1 MKHILFLAFFLV
13 DIALHAF
20 EFSDPFP
27 TEDYPYK
34 VHKSDEEV
42 CTDCPSVVA
51 WLDNDRVIFTR
62 LKKGEPFL
70 QMQKYVDGI
79 YSGET
84 VIWDTKK
91 DKVIPYHDGMLWCS
105 YGGYL
110 SIFYNPGLKSPDNV
124 RVLKGFLGK
133 EIDKKAW
140 KQGDP
145 IIHNDRYTCVSYAG
159 PSFEP
164 DTPDWTYPLREE
176 DGVID
181 IGRVKWQFPLSE
193 ADQERIK
200 KGGMPVAVIR
210 PNGTRIKLS
219 LGINDV
225 QGVWWDEWA
234 GVYILKMFLYGAVDV
249 PKIATRPDTLV
260 YLYPDGTL
268 GTYALPL
275 SYWWTKKTARAA
287 ITKKGIVVVNEQADV
302 FPAGKR
308 SSGAYLVRGDKMVRL
323 NDWYVGNEKAG
334 YNNIHRGFAVS
345 PDGCKIAYKH
355 TDGPRYKTVSTIQM
369 INLCEGDE

>member
-1 MKHILFLAFFLV
+1 MKTLFRLILFGLGCYGY
-13 DIALHAF
+13 AF
-20 EFSDPFP
+20 EFSGPFP
-27 TEDYPYK
+27 TKDYPYK
-34 VHKSDEEV
+34 IHKSGEEV

-51 WLDNDRVIFTR
+51 WLDNDHVIFTR

-70 QMQKYVDGI
+70 QMKKYVDGI

-105 YGGYL
+105 YGGYS

-133 EIDKKAW
+133 EIDKEAW

-145 IIHNDRYTCVSYAG
+145 TIHNDRHTCVSYAG
-159 PSFEP
+159 SSSKP
-164 DTPDWTYPLREE
+164 DTPNWIYPLREQ
-176 DGVID
+176 DGTVD
-181 IGRVKWQFPLSE
+181 LGW
-193 ADQERIK
+193 K
-200 KGGMPVAVIR
+200 KNRNDPRSSTPVGVIR
-210 PNGTRIKLS
+210 PDGKRIDLS
-219 LGINDV
+219 LKVGDIS
-225 QGVWWDEWA
+225 GVWWEEWA
-234 GVYILKMFLYGAVDV
+234 EVYILKMFLQGALSV

-268 GTYALPL
+268 GTYELPL
-275 SYWWTKKTARAA
+275 SYWWTKTTVRAA

-302 FPAGKR
+302 LPAGKR
-308 SSGAYLVRGDKMVRL
+308 ESGAYLVRGDEMVRL

-334 YNNIHRGFAVS
+334 YDNIHRGIAVS

-355 TDGPRYKTVSTIQM
+355 TDGPQFKTVSTIQM